1 MNHNVITVSE
11 KVQCFLPREASPE
24 ASSSLEKRLTVKK
37 EYVQPVTWLERA
49 DGENCDDVLLV
60 TTPFNEEWIRNVSWF
75 EIDSDLPVRY
85 ISCSYMYV

>member
-1 MNHNVITVSE
+1 MFET
-11 KVQCFLPREASPE
+11 RENAGQ

-60 TTPFNEEWIRNVSWF
+60 TTPFNEEWIRNVS
-75 EIDSDLPVRY
+75 
-85 ISCSYMYV
+85 